1 MPFDQ
6 SALIFAKKTEN
17 ERGDWIPIPYLMK
30 GDLVKTH
37 KHGYIPIKYVVR
49 SHIIDNNLLQ
59 NIGEN
64 FHPLIVTDSQR
75 ILFDD
80 MTQHSDETMHSS
92 TPDATLDD
100 KVALHA
106 KNVLQF
112 NRIVSTN
119 SELFS
124 FVLDGDNTSYGIY
137 ANDFIL
143 CESYNKE
150 SFDKLHI
157 SEEMKLDFHIHIDDI
172 LV

>member
-6 SALIFAKKTEN
+6 STIIFAKKTEN

-59 NIGEN
+59 INTEN
-64 FHPLIVTDSQR
+64 FHPLVVTDSQR

-80 MTQHSDETMHSS
+80 MTQHSDENMHSS
-92 TPDATLDD
+92 PPDATIDD

-106 KNVLQF
+106 KNVLHF
-112 NRIVSTN
+112 NKFVSTD

-124 FVLDGDNTSYGIY
+124 VVLDGDNVSYGIY
-137 ANDFIL
+137 ANDHIL

-150 SFDKLHI
+150 SFDKLQI
-157 SEEMKLDFHIHIDDI
+157 PDEMKSDFHVHIDEM